1 MVNPKGTLYMTA
13 NSASGS
19 KFYELIPT
27 QQDYIAERSQ
37 NWLPSYSVIDMDS
50 DSFSITTYQITAEGK
65 VEAIDDTFT
74 IEKTAAPSSINTLE
88 AGGVTYYRLRDV
100 AAAVSGQ
107 DNQFNVS
114 WDNGV
119 VITTGAAYADAVPAG
134 APASGSAV
142 TLTLTVDGK
151 SVTTPAVLA
160 NGNYYLP
167 ASFYGT
173 LGVTPAA

>member
-74 IEKTAAPSSINTLE
+74 HPEDRRRRHP
-88 AGGVTYYRLRDV
+88 D
-100 AAAVSGQ
+100 
-107 DNQFNVS
+107 
-114 WDNGV
+114 
-119 VITTGAAYADAVPAG
+119 
-134 APASGSAV
+134 
-142 TLTLTVDGK
+142 
-151 SVTTPAVLA
+151 
-160 NGNYYLP
+160 
-167 ASFYGT
+167 
-173 LGVTPAA
+173 

>member
-74 IEKTAAPSSINTLE
+74 IQKTDGAATLTE
-88 AGGVTYYRLRDV
+88 GGETYYRLRG
-100 AAAVSGQ
+100 AISLSRWRWVS
-107 DNQFNVS
+107 
-114 WDNGV
+114 
-119 VITTGAAYADAVPAG
+119 
-134 APASGSAV
+134 SGS
-142 TLTLTVDGK
+142 LPFGK
-151 SVTTPAVLA
+151 NPVRGRRSPFCAL
-160 NGNYYLP
+160 GR
-167 ASFYGT
+167 ASCF
-173 LGVTPAA
+173 